1 LAHNQCKKCW
11 KFGHWG
17 RECKAKP
24 KQEEAYTAQQEES
37 LLLLHASPQL
47 QIQKVVAVILS
58 VTPVVQAGRVAKA
71 VPKSQVVAEQEGP
84 VGGVHLVHLWEEKVF
99 T

>member
-1 LAHNQCKKCW
+1 
-11 KFGHWG
+11 
-17 RECKAKP
+17 
-24 KQEEAYTAQQEES
+24 
-37 LLLLHASPQL
+37 
-47 QIQKVVAVILS
+47 VILS